1 MLAII
6 GAGGCFTGSNPS
18 YTPYELAH
26 HIRASE
32 SKFLFSEP
40 EILDSLISAVGE
52 TDIPKQNVWVFDNL
66 GQAIPDGMQSWKQL
80 LEVGE
85 EDWVR
90 FNDLETCQQTTA
102 ARLFSSGT
110 TGLPKAVTITHHN
123 LIGQHEL
130 VHGMNSHSYPVSS
143 FPISAWKELGK

>member
-1 MLAII
+1 M
-6 GAGGCFTGSNPS
+6 
-18 YTPYELAH
+18 
-26 HIRASE
+26 
-32 SKFLFSEP
+32 
-40 EILDSLISAVGE
+40 SAVGE
-52 TDIPKQNVWVFDNL
+52 TNIPKQNIWVFDNL
-66 GQAIPDGMQSWKQL
+66 EQAIPDGMQSWKQL

-90 FNDLETCQQTTA
+90 FDDLETCQQTTA

-130 VHGMNSHSYPVSS
+130 VHGVNPRSYPVSRYQLGG
-143 FPISAWKELGK
+143 EL

>member
-1 MLAII
+1 MRA
-6 GAGGCFTGSNPS
+6 AGEANLPN
-18 YTPYELAH
+18 
-26 HIRASE
+26 
-32 SKFLFSEP
+32 
-40 EILDSLISAVGE
+40 
-52 TDIPKQNVWVFDNL
+52 QNIWIFDNL
-66 GQAIPDGMQSWKQL
+66 GQSIPDGMRSWKQL
-80 LEVGE
+80 LEFGE

-130 VHGMNSHSYPVSS
+130 VHGVNPRSYPVSL
-143 FPISAWKELGK
+143 FPVSAWKHWQISAMVSVTTDILG